1 MERGVVMP
9 HYILELKKPK
19 GEFAV
24 YSTIVDNL
32 ITVPMSARAMK
43 SWLKENEYSSWL
55 KEGGDSLEELVDKY
69 GESTG
74 RQIHEM
80 QAKTAGYFY
89 WDDSGFQYVKESD
102 GYFCL
107 PRSMWRND

>member
-1 MERGVVMP
+1 MP
-9 HYILELKKPK
+9 HYILELKRPK

-32 ITVPMSARAMK
+32 ITTPMSARAMK
-43 SWLKENEYSSWL
+43 SWLQENEYSSWL

-74 RQIHEM
+74 RSIHEM
-80 QAKTAGYFY
+80 QARMEGYLY
-89 WDDSGFQYVKESD
+89 WHDSGFTYARESD
-102 GYFCL
+102 EYFCP
-107 PRSMWRND
+107 PRSMWRRS